1 MDSYRKQI
9 NQGLM
14 DFLKESPTAYHAV
27 DKISKILDDSGYL
40 ALEEGEEWNI
50 EPGGSYYVTRN
61 GSSILC
67 FTLGNDL
74 EDYNFQ
80 IAAAH
85 TDSPTFK
92 IKENAELH
100 MTDRY
105 SKLNTEGYGG
115 MICSSWMD
123 RPLSVAGRVLV
134 REAGSV
140 VSRLLTVD
148 RDLLMI
154 PHVAIHM
161 NRQVNDGYA
170 FNKQVDMLPLYAAGS
185 EEGSFRKLIAEEL
198 SVEEED
204 ILASDLFLYNRMQP
218 TIWGLQEEFISG
230 PHLDDLQCVY
240 VILQALRKADH
251 RSGVNMAAFFD
262 NEEVGSGTKQGADS
276 TFLSDVLYRISLA
289 LDKTESEHM
298 RALASSFMISA
309 DNAHAVHPNH
319 PEHTDQNNHNY
330 MNAGVVVK
338 SHAGQKY
345 TSDGMSI
352 AVIRE
357 LAHRAE
363 VPLQY
368 FANRSDK
375 NGGSTLGNI
384 SGSHVSIPTVDLGL
398 PQLAMH
404 SSYETAGSRDTAYM
418 IRLLEEFY
426 ERQIRFSSRGF
437 RII

>member
-240 VILQALRKADH
+240 AILQALRKADH

-437 RII
+437 RIL